1 MTTPTLMV
9 SEAARRAF
17 EAALADAGTASLRLG
32 IDARFRHELFLGERE
47 PGDIE
52 VGVGGLNLLLDP
64 SSARLADGV
73 SIDFVDG
80 PSGGFKIHNPN
91 EPPKVKQ
98 LAAPE
103 AKAMLDRGELTL
115 FDVRPES
122 ERAIARIA
130 AARALDDPGREYLL
144 GLDRDA
150 PIAFHCHHGIRSQ
163 AVAERVLREGF
174 RNVYNLEGGI
184 ETWSA
189 TIDPSVPRY

>member
-17 EAALADAGTASLRLG
+17 EAALADAGGASLRLG

-52 VGVGGLNLLLDP
+52 VGVGGLTLLLNP

-130 AARALDDPGREYLL
+130 AARALDEPGREYLL

-184 ETWSA
+184 EAWSA